1 MEGCWGK
8 LSSEV
13 KQAVCRKAAL
23 NLVLKEMIVSG
34 WAGGVE
40 GMSIYKIDYMSEEA
54 CFYRHDYEGVE
65 AGGFGATA
73 GFAFLALLV
82 LAV

>member
-1 MEGCWGK
+1 MQSDHVKNEDNMGKKWTCTYMEGCWGK

-40 GMSIYKIDYMSEEA
+40 GISK
-54 CFYRHDYEGVE
+54 
-65 AGGFGATA
+65 
-73 GFAFLALLV
+73 
-82 LAV
+82 